1 MLQFLCLGTFL
12 MFHWKALCEI
22 APTRLLLICSRN
34 DVLLKGYINV
44 KSGFTLISSASNSQ
58 SYKFCPDLF
67 SSSVVQVQHSCGRAC
82 SMLLLWP
89 SSPTI
94 VTCGRFSPKL
104 LHHIWSWTFSSGKSN
119 LWICSKQDFSCS
131 FDESILCDI
140 VNPGQMKSLLWFN
153 SQLACW
159 FIRCPFDVVFYQPRC
174 NCSSDCCSV
183 IKSANLLKS
192 TSAEVTLVLWQKVV
206 FPHNNLAR

>member
-1 MLQFLCLGTFL
+1 MSQFLCLGTFL
-12 MFHWKALCEI
+12 MFHCKALCEI
-22 APTRLLLICSRN
+22 APTRLLFICSRN

-44 KSGFTLISSASNSQ
+44 KSGFTFISLASNSQ
-58 SYKFCPDLF
+58 SFKICPDLF

-89 SSPTI
+89 SYPTI
-94 VTCGRFSPKL
+94 VTWGRFSPKL
-104 LHHIWSWTFSSGKSN
+104 LLHLQSWTFSFGKSN
-119 LWICSKQDFSCS
+119 LRICSKQEFSFS
-131 FDESILCDI
+131 FNESIPCDI
-140 VNPGQMKSLLWFN
+140 VNPGQMKSLLWLN

-183 IKSANLLKS
+183 RKKCKSFENHFSRGYIGTL
-192 TSAEVTLVLWQKVV
+192 AESRLSIQ
-206 FPHNNLAR
+206 